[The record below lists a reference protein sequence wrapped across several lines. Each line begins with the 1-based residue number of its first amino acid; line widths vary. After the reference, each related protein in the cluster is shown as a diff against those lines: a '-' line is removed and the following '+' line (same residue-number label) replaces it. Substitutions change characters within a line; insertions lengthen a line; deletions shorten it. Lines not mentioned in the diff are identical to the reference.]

1 MGFEMIQQAVEG
13 TDLGDFD
20 LGLDAEALAAADY
33 TYIITEYE
41 PETYS
46 YEWKHATNS
55 RLDEFSGRTN
65 SAVVIAKTS
74 SPTQISS
81 LVGSGAKTYTFYPIG
96 DPFVNISIPALALDM
111 SDVGD
116 DPFTRPGKW
125 EVVYE
130 NSERTA
136 LLSKF
141 GVPENPIL
149 TNAQILALTL
159 NSVFANMAQA
169 LLNTQIESSQTFKR
183 VDQRTLTSEQIT
195 PATLSAQEASA
206 RYMSVAGVDP
216 ASADVGSVESVEPP
230 GEY

>member
-1 MGFEMIQQAVEG
+1 MY
-13 TDLGDFD
+13 D
-20 LGLDAEALAAADY
+20 
-33 TYIITEYE
+33 
-41 PETYS
+41 
-46 YEWKHATNS
+46 
-55 RLDEFSGRTN
+55 
-65 SAVVIAKTS
+65 
-74 SPTQISS
+74 
-81 LVGSGAKTYTFYPIG
+81 
-96 DPFVNISIPALALDM
+96 
-111 SDVGD
+111 
-116 DPFTRPGKW
+116 
-125 EVVYE
+125 

-206 RYMSVAGVDP
+206 RYMSVAGSDL
-216 ASADVGSVESVEPP
+216 ADADAGSVESAAPVEPAD
-230 GEY
+230 EY